1 MPVASLLLAS
11 SRLNTRM
18 PSFNKWQ
25 SLGGAM
31 LLATTVLSVR
41 NFSID
46 KTPCSSQCGD
56 SISCIASLL
65 PVKNEKYG
73 LISLLFFNDLS

>member
-1 MPVASLLLAS
+1 MPVAFLLLAS

-31 LLATTVLSVR
+31 LLATTVLLFAIRYDYKIMS
-41 NFSID
+41 
-46 KTPCSSQCGD
+46 KGGD
-56 SISCIASLL
+56 W
-65 PVKNEKYG
+65 
-73 LISLLFFNDLS
+73 